1 MLSDEL
7 ETRHNNMNSNIKVTS
22 FVPKYA
28 FKITTYTNGNTTY
41 WKQLRK
47 KIGLGK

>member
-28 FKITTYTNGNTTY
+28 FKNNHIYQREYDLLETI
-41 WKQLRK
+41 K
-47 KIGLGK
+47 KKNWVR